1 MKKRS
6 LRQKMH
12 CLKQVYEEQNLK
24 VNRLGGLMLLFFVF
38 FFSTISAQEAVISSG
53 GDGSGSGGSVSY
65 SVGAVVYTTNTGTSG
80 SVAQGVQH
88 PYEIYVVTGIEEV
101 QGIDLEISAYPNP
114 VTDYLILKVDDENL
128 IGATYLLYNL
138 EGRLLENNELVNNET
153 HIYMNKLKP
162 ATYFLKVFNNNKEI
176 KTFKIVKN

>member
-1 MKKRS
+1 MKKHP
-6 LRQKMH
+6 LRQKLPCSIH
-12 CLKQVYEEQNLK
+12 SYKEQKKK
-24 VNRLGGLMLLFFVF
+24 VDRLGSLMLLVFVF
-38 FFSTISAQEAVISSG
+38 FFSTVSAQEAVISSG

-65 SVGAVVYTTNTGTSG
+65 TIGATVYTTSTGTSG

-128 IGATYLLYNL
+128 IGVTYQLYNI
-138 EGRLLENNELVNNET
+138 EGRLLENNELVDNKT

-162 ATYFLKVFNNNKEI
+162 ATYFLKVLNNNKEI